1 MTGYPY
7 RNIYSV
13 FDNNFEDTEKLW
25 FAINTDEPYD
35 SIESKLKQYHE
46 EWWDLDNDSLSEYDY
61 FEERLEKDGVNFVFI
76 DSIFCGEVHL

>member
-35 SIESKLKQYHE
+35 SIESKLK
-46 EWWDLDNDSLSEYDY
+46 NA
-61 FEERLEKDGVNFVFI
+61 
-76 DSIFCGEVHL
+76 